1 MTSIAFLSGSPHGR
15 PLILLR
21 RLALAGAALFTAFAA
36 GPATLADTTPATKPT
51 EKSSLVTPN
60 DMATGALLLRST
72 EAGKYLEAPRL
83 KTDVAITVTGPIAR
97 ARITQ
102 RFENPSDKWVEGVY
116 VYPLPPNSG
125 VDTLKMQVGDR
136 FLEGDVKE
144 RQQARQIYERAAAQG
159 FKATLI
165 EQQRPNLFT
174 NSVANIGPHETVVVQ
189 IEYQEAVKL
198 NGDQLSLR
206 VPLVVGPRY
215 VPGPEA
221 QVVSVGY
228 DNSALVRVSDPVPD
242 RNEITP
248 PVLDPKKFGKINPV
262 TLKVTLKSGVALAAI
277 DSPYHALDIA
287 RPDDNTATVEVKGA
301 VPADRDFVLNWRLKP
316 NTTPQTTLYRETIGA

>member
-116 VYPLPPNSG
+116 VYPLPQNSA
-125 VDTLKMQVGDR
+125 VDTLKMLVGDR
-136 FLEGDVKE
+136 ALEGQIKE
-144 RQQARQIYERAAAQG
+144 RVEARQIYEKAAAEG
-159 FKATLI
+159 FKASLI
-165 EQQRPNLFT
+165 EQQRPNIFT
-174 NSVANIGPHETVVVQ
+174 NSVANIGPRETVVVQ
-189 IEYQEAVKL
+189 FEYQEAVRL
-198 NGDQLSLR
+198 DGDKFQLR

-215 VPGPEA
+215 TPPAAVA
-221 QVVSVGY
+221 MVGY
-228 DNSALVRVSDPVPD
+228 STTENPMVAVSDPVPD
-242 RNEITP
+242 RDAITP
-248 PVLDPKKFGKINPV
+248 PVLHPKYGKI
-262 TLKVTLKSGVALAAI
+262 
-277 DSPYHALDIA
+277 
-287 RPDDNTATVEVKGA
+287 
-301 VPADRDFVLNWRLKP
+301 
-316 NTTPQTTLYRETIGA
+316 